1 MTCQLQPWQ
10 NDSVP
15 PDPAHDPRWLTERE
29 QLAWRAML
37 AMWTRLNAQLARE
50 MAADSDLSMAD
61 FSVLVALTD
70 TCAGRTRAFTLAE
83 ALQWEKSRLSH
94 QLARMEKR
102 GLIERTEC
110 AEDGRGQ
117 MVGVTP
123 AGRAAIEAAAPAHV
137 AAVRRLFLDALS
149 DEQVN
154 TLTEIARAALRR
166 IDGSTDIPGMT
177 QICTEAASTLNSV
190 PSEQRV

>member
-1 MTCQLQPWQ
+1 MTQPTA
-10 NDSVP
+10 DET
-15 PDPAHDPRWLTERE
+15 RWLTDRE
-29 QLAWRAML
+29 QVAWRAML

-70 TCAGRTRAFTLAE
+70 TCAGRTRAFSLAE

-117 MVGVTP
+117 IVGVTA
-123 AGRAAIEAAAPAHV
+123 AGRRAIEAAAPAHV
-137 AAVRRLFLDALS
+137 AAVRRLFLDALTPDQLES
-149 DEQVN
+149 
-154 TLTEIARAALRR
+154 LTEIARVALLRL
-166 IDGSTDIPGMT
+166 DGTVEIPGLP
-177 QICTEAASTLNSV
+177 QACGEAANGSHD
-190 PSEQRV
+190 PHGERV